1 MKVFMM
7 ILIAISVCAIYD
19 ARIIANKHFS
29 NVDSEIVVKNIR
41 IIAFC
46 LSIIC
51 SLVYYFI

>member
-19 ARIIANKHFS
+19 ATIIANKHFS